1 MTLRVGRGGSQ
12 CPHES
17 CAAVTAAL
25 TLIFFVASV
34 ISLTGGLSVS
44 SVVQGRSGGGEGDL
58 AFRQAMFEAED
69 SRGADPAGL
78 ATLLA
83 GLESPDLEIRR
94 LAVRALGRL
103 ERADLSDR
111 IVQLVDAA
119 LPAVR
124 AEAVNALGQS
134 VQRGGALET
143 HVATLIGRLGGDADA
158 GGAHAEADPHVRGIV
173 AETLGRM
180 PYQDADRVHEVEAA
194 LASLTDAAELDVRL
208 GAINGLESL
217 ARLQRERA
225 PLTAETIERLQA
237 AARASGTGEVA
248 GRTRRLAL
256 SALIAS
262 GGADEATVGAAL
274 DDHDPQVRRLAVLAL
289 RDADETNARAAF
301 IGRALADESPMV
313 RYDALGAY
321 AAHGRVQSCAPLVSA
336 GDDSNAHVALRAM
349 DLLGAGCPSSESPAN
364 LVARVA
370 GQLGDGGSNGGAD
383 WHRPARAIVALAG
396 LDADRA
402 GALLPRFIAH
412 PVWQVRMY
420 AARVAGV
427 LGTAAVEAL
436 HALADDPNANVRGA
450 ALRGLVD
457 IEGHAADGRLLEAMV
472 SDDYG
477 LLRSV
482 AVLLEGSPDRRAP
495 TVLLETLARLTEA
508 DRDTSRDPRVAILTR
523 LRELGS
529 RRNAGVLRS
538 YLEDVD
544 PRVAAAAA
552 AALTEWTE
560 RPVEAVTER
569 MRSGAVPSLA
579 AILNLTGARVRMASG
594 AVFEVDLFPEETP
607 ATVARFARLARD
619 GYYDGLTFH
628 RVVPNFV
635 IQGGSP
641 GANEFMGDGPYMR
654 DELGLRPHLRG
665 AVGISTRGRDT
676 GDAQIFIDLADN
688 PRLDHNFTVFAQVTC
703 GMDVVDA
710 ILEGDVIE
718 AIEIL
723 ER

>member
-1 MTLRVGRGGSQ
+1 MAGCSAGRMQGDFHHGL
-12 CPHES
+12 
-17 CAAVTAAL
+17 L
-25 TLIFFVASV
+25 TLIVSVASV
-34 ISLTGGLSVS
+34 VSIAGGLSVS
-44 SVVQGRSGGGEGDL
+44 SVVQRQSAGGGGDL
-58 AFRQAMFEAED
+58 AFRQSMFEAED

-83 GLESPDLEIRR
+83 GLESPDPEIRR

-111 IVQLVDAA
+111 IAQPIDGAP
-119 LPAVR
+119 PAVR
-124 AEAVNALGQS
+124 AEAANALGQS
-134 VQRGGALET
+134 VQRGGELGA
-143 HVATLIGRLGGDADA
+143 HVTTLIGRLWGNADA
-158 GGAHAEADPHVRGIV
+158 GGAYSEADPYVRGVV
-173 AETLGRM
+173 AETLGRL
-180 PYQDADRVHEVEAA
+180 PYQDTDRVHEVEAA
-194 LASLTDAAELDVRL
+194 LASLTDAAELEVRL
-208 GAINGLESL
+208 GAVNGLESL
-217 ARLQRERA
+217 ARLQRERG
-225 PLTAETIERLQA
+225 PLTAETIERLRA
-237 AARASGTGEVA
+237 AARAPGTGEVA

-262 GGADEATVGAAL
+262 GGADQATVGAAL
-274 DDHDPQVRRLAVLAL
+274 DDNDPQVRRLAVLAL
-289 RDADETNARAAF
+289 RDADEIDAL

-313 RYDALGAY
+313 RYDALGAF
-321 AAHGRVQSCAPLVSA
+321 AEHGRVQSCAPLVSA

-349 DLLGAGCPSSESPAN
+349 DLLGAGCRGGASAAS
-364 LVARVA
+364 LVARAA
-370 GQLGDGGSNGGAD
+370 GRLVDAGSDGGDD
-383 WHRPARAIVALAG
+383 WHRPAHAIVALAR
-396 LDADRA
+396 LDPDRA
-402 GALLPRFIAH
+402 ATLLSRFVDH
-412 PVWQVRMY
+412 PVWQARMY
-420 AARVAGV
+420 AARAAGV
-427 LGTAAVEAL
+427 LGDPAVEAL
-436 HALADDPNANVRGA
+436 HALADDPNANVRSS
-450 ALRGLVD
+450 ALHGLVE
-457 IEGHAADGRLLEAMV
+457 IEAHAADRRLLEAMA

-482 AVLLEGSPDRRAP
+482 AGLLEGSPDRRAP
-495 TVLLETLARLTEA
+495 TVLLTVLARLTEA

-544 PRVAAAAA
+544 PRVATAAA
-552 AALTEWTE
+552 AALTEWTG
-560 RPVEAVTER
+560 RPAEAVTER
-569 MRSGAVPSLA
+569 MRSGAAPSLA
-579 AILNLTGARVRMASG
+579 ALLGLTGARVRMASG

-654 DELGLRPHLRG
+654 DELDLRPHLRG

-676 GDAQIFIDLADN
+676 GDAQIFVNLTDN
-688 PRLDHNFTVFAQVTC
+688 PRLDHNYTVFAQVTR
-703 GMDVVDA
+703 GMDAVDA
-710 ILEGDVIE
+710 IFEGAVIE
-718 AIEIL
+718 TIEIL